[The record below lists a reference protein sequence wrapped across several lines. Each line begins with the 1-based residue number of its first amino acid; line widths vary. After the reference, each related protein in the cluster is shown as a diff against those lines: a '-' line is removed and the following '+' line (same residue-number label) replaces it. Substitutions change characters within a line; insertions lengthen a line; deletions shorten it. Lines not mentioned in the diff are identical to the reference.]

1 MKQEEAGRDS
11 MFGSRWRKEE
21 EARSCRNYIL
31 GGKKGRIVR
40 KRIFSLLL
48 AMLLAFNPL
57 ASVTYAGEE
66 NGSELQVEQYYEDKM
81 QKKVNS
87 DKLSSINETPA
98 VEQSRAIEESQYVE
112 EKQLVDEKESVE
124 EKPFIEQN
132 NPIEEKS
139 QVAEINQ
146 AMEEKFSKEE
156 SSLQEE
162 KQDYVEAKIKP
173 KFPLNTE
180 EEAIEGMSEKGIR
193 VLAKYPEASFPVD
206 VQMEV
211 KDIREEALLEKL
223 KEKALQRASLEEA
236 GEKLKEARRISGGRK
251 RGKKEEQKEEVWE
264 IESLSAVDISFY
276 VLTEEG
282 EKLEV
287 QPKKGKTVEI
297 ILEEAFS
304 EGNEE
309 KTIKEKVDGDTPENE
324 GEEGFQRVETK
335 LQVLHLDEQKGVEYL
350 ESKEDEE
357 GIRFQGKRFSPYA
370 VVRTRRRRDVPTEGN
385 NNKIQFHAFWSVNAT
400 ANKDASISYTN
411 PDYNAAD
418 EDTKK
423 SMLIKPGKNYNMTL
437 GISYMVNFIGG
448 EGAPQ
453 NYPTGSI
460 NIYLPAAIFKGKDGT
475 DQVAEDQNSRT
486 LISQFDPGDIV
497 AAPDVSKNRSN
508 YTKDGITKMVNGVP
522 VPYIKVSN
530 TDARGPANQLGAI
543 FSYNFTPTLLK
554 YTHDSDSGEKG
565 VYELEFPVFLEVDQD
580 MDGSFTGPHDASIE
594 RKLKIRVESK
604 VNPSTVELREAKK
617 FDAPKS
623 VYFQWDPTWGPRPA
637 DADNYFY
644 GLFYGR
650 ADRAKWS
657 TQALSFVPDITSTSA
672 PVAGSGAISS
682 GQLIGV
688 KRYPQDGE
696 FDALFNPNQM
706 IGKIGNS
713 PKDIAT
719 EMGVAAPSLPRLE
732 NPMGKTS
739 IFIAPEYK
747 TEYKNKNLD
756 YKEYAS
762 YDDGGYRNTA
772 FYAFLYRYPK
782 TDITTAQSN
791 NQDLETQPLKY
802 KSTFSVQDIWQDG
815 YSGTPKAESTAE
827 LEVYVRK
834 NIGGIARLDK
844 FTGRPTDTNTQL
856 IKGMQTLLAE
866 GTPVNLSYSLFAGT
880 HLKDSEITW
889 NEDHT
894 AYTTA
899 NGSKAEISDGGR
911 YTLFS
916 MDDINRSDGK
926 PTESAGALSYPSTGG
941 DPYVLSEDDYSY
953 ESFYLENY
961 TAYDVEYNGYSNEK
975 AVNSSK
981 AYTRF
986 APIEVYGKKKGGSEE
1001 KLGELYMDAAGNK
1014 KFRSVSGVEQDAN
1027 SQKPVSFPEGIKEIR
1042 FKNASS
1048 FYETGFTT
1056 RVKLRLHPTEAMK
1069 QRLEKDLQ
1077 NKKNSFIAAP
1087 AEGKLSIGDT
1097 EIVKNQV
1104 GEFWNNV
1111 GYQLSPANYQSVL
1124 EKKSI
1129 AAVEDDPAT
1138 GRQKRT
1144 VTFTA
1149 YNDMNIDNSYA
1160 TYLNAYKITEGSFY
1174 DLLPLDT
1181 KVLPDSIE
1189 MGDYSYS
1196 DTLPASEPRYEKGKD
1211 YTVEFLPNWEDSGQT
1226 MMKIKFKRPGKADWF
1241 TLGVLTRNGV
1251 RVQYKL
1257 ENSYSSIIDNGAN
1270 PKNNLGF
1277 VDETPKHKS
1286 KANLTTENFAS
1297 ANYENKEYFK
1307 PVMEISTAEKK
1318 GILYT
1323 EANVDYKIPTGVSA
1337 GFVNRI
1343 STEIKKDYIPENVSY
1358 AGDPYVHKLM
1368 YSTAPNSKTADY
1380 VLYDI
1385 LGTEEERNG
1394 DFDYVDFPA
1403 LLRKKTYDANDA
1415 NTKDTAAP
1423 VVYYATVK
1431 PDETN
1436 LNVDD
1441 SSIWTVYDPENH
1453 PVDKKSIVAIAVDV
1467 RKTTA
1472 GKPFYLPGQSAI
1484 SIYVHMNASTE
1495 KRKFS
1500 VENTN
1505 KAITIHRS
1513 FTGNQPNNT
1522 SQPTVKIDISKHRIL
1537 PPISVEIK
1545 GQKFITKDVGNADIK
1560 AKGAF
1565 NFTLSPVG
1573 TAAMKDE
1580 EGNDILTTVKNPE
1593 DMGGEFHFPRI
1604 SFYRPGTYQYKVKE
1618 SGTFPGVTNDPVS
1631 EKALTV
1637 EVKVD
1642 APNYTKLSAEISYD
1656 GETELSFTNHYSE
1669 KDLPKPKEDPKTPSV
1684 TPKEDPKPSPKEDP
1698 KTSPKEEP
1706 KLPPTNKEKP
1716 KKDKPKP
1723 KESPKVEEPNKPTD
1737 PTPKENPLPP
1747 STPTTPPREE
1757 LPPIFPVEPPAPETP
1772 GTVRSGN
1779 IPPADIPRRR
1789 QELKERRERIEKRIG
1804 EILGQTRPLTEEEQ
1818 QELKELGEVLSG
1830 IREEERLLSRQVSTG
1845 DSKNL
1850 RFLLGGFFLSA
1861 FCLGGYI
1868 GISLLKRRKRT

>member
-1 MKQEEAGRDS
+1 M
-11 MFGSRWRKEE
+11 
-21 EARSCRNYIL
+21 
-31 GGKKGRIVR
+31 
-40 KRIFSLLL
+40 
-48 AMLLAFNPL
+48 
-57 ASVTYAGEE
+57 
-66 NGSELQVEQYYEDKM
+66 
-81 QKKVNS
+81 
-87 DKLSSINETPA
+87 
-98 VEQSRAIEESQYVE
+98 
-112 EKQLVDEKESVE
+112 
-124 EKPFIEQN
+124 
-132 NPIEEKS
+132 
-139 QVAEINQ
+139 
-146 AMEEKFSKEE
+146 EE
-156 SSLQEE
+156 SSPESSPIE
-162 KQDYVEAKIKP
+162 SSTIESSVTDSSPVEASSYEASS
-173 KFPLNTE
+173 T
-180 EEAIEGMSEKGIR
+180 EAIAMESSSKEGDSSGTDSLEGTKKAAKFILNSEETEIEGLSEAGVRIT
-193 VLAKYPEASFPVD
+193 AKYPESTFPLE

-211 KDIREEALLEKL
+211 KDIKEESLLEEM
-223 KEKALQRASLEEA
+223 KEKALQRAKLQDA
-236 GEKLKEARRISGGRK
+236 GNHLKEDRK
-251 RGKKEEQKEEVWE
+251 KAGKKKEKQKEEGWE
-264 IESLSAVDISFY
+264 IDSLSAVDISFY
-276 VLTEEG
+276 VLNEDG
-282 EKLEV
+282 KKLEV
-287 QPKKGKTVEI
+287 QPKKGKAVEI
-297 ILEEAFS
+297 TLEES
-304 EGNEE
+304 SLEKKEGRETTTEVEPEAEDEAREE
-309 KTIKEKVDGDTPENE
+309 SDSSLGVDSSQAG
-324 GEEGFQRVETK
+324 ETK
-335 LQVLHLDEQKGVEYL
+335 LQVLHFDEQKGVEYL
-350 ESKEDEE
+350 DSQEEGE

-385 NNKIQFHAFWSVNAT
+385 NNNIKFHAFWSVNAT
-400 ANKDASISYTN
+400 ANQNDSISYIN
-411 PDYNAAD
+411 SDYNAAD

-423 SMLIKPGKNYNMTL
+423 SMLIKPKKNYNMTI

-448 EGAPQ
+448 AGAPQ
-453 NYPTGSI
+453 DYPTGSI

-475 DQVAEDQNSRT
+475 DQVAEDQNSRS
-486 LISQFDPGDIV
+486 LIPQFNPGDIV
-497 AAPDVSKNRSN
+497 EAPGVSKNRSN
-508 YTKDGITKMVNGVP
+508 YTKVGITKMVNGVS

-530 TDARGPANQLGAI
+530 TDDRGPANSLGAI
-543 FSYNFTPTLLK
+543 FSYNFTPTLLD
-554 YTHDSDSGEKG
+554 YTHDSTSGEKG

-594 RKLKIRVESK
+594 RKLRIRVESK

-657 TQALSFVPDITSTSA
+657 TQALSFVPDISSTSA

-782 TDITTAQSN
+782 TDITTAQSSG
-791 NQDLETQPLKY
+791 QDLETHPLKY

-815 YSGTPKAESTAE
+815 YNGTPKAESTAE

-834 NIGGIARLDK
+834 NVGGVARLDK
-844 FTGRPTDTNTQL
+844 YTGQPTDTNTQL

-866 GTPVNLSYSLFAGT
+866 GTPVSLSYSLFAGT

-889 NEDHT
+889 NGDHT

-916 MDDINRSDGK
+916 MDNISSSDGK

-953 ESFYLENY
+953 ESFYLADY
-961 TAYDVEYNGYSNEK
+961 TAYDVEFNGYSNEK
-975 AVNSSK
+975 AVNPSK

-1001 KLGELYMDAAGNK
+1001 KLGELYLNAAGYK
-1014 KFRSVSGVEQDAN
+1014 KFRSVSGVEQDATM
-1027 SQKPVSFPEGIKEIR
+1027 QKPVSFPEGIKEIR
-1042 FKNASS
+1042 FKNSSS

-1056 RVKLRLHPTEAMK
+1056 RVNLRLHPTEAMK

-1104 GEFWNNV
+1104 GEFWNKV

-1129 AAVEDDPAT
+1129 GTVEDDPAT
-1138 GRQKRT
+1138 GRQRRT

-1149 YNDMNIDNSYA
+1149 YNDMSIDNSYA
-1160 TYLNAYKITEGSFY
+1160 AYLNAYKITEGTFY

-1189 MGDYSYS
+1189 MGDYSYLE
-1196 DTLPASEPRYEKGKD
+1196 TLPASEPRYEKGKD
-1211 YTVEFLPNWEDSGQT
+1211 YTVEFIPNWEGSGQT
-1226 MMKIKFKRPGKADWF
+1226 MMKIRFKRPGKADWF
-1241 TLGVLTRNGV
+1241 TGGVLTRNGV

-1257 ENSYSSIIDNGAN
+1257 ENTYSSIIDNSAN
-1270 PKNNLGF
+1270 PKNNVGF

-1286 KANLTTENFAS
+1286 MTNLTTENFAA

-1307 PVMEISTAEKK
+1307 PVMETSTAEKK

-1423 VVYYATVK
+1423 VVYYATEK

-1441 SSIWTVYDPENH
+1441 SSIWTKYDPENH

-1467 RKTTA
+1467 RKTKT

-1495 KRKFS
+1495 KRKFN

-1522 SQPTVKIDISKHRIL
+1522 SQPTDKIDISKHRIL

-1545 GQKFITKDVGNADIK
+1545 GQKFITKDAGNADIK

-1573 TAAMKDE
+1573 TAPIKDE
-1580 EGNDILTTVKNPE
+1580 EGNGILTTVKNPE
-1593 DMGGEFHFPRI
+1593 DMGGEFHFPKI

-1669 KDLPKPKEDPKTPSV
+1669 KDLPKPKEDPKTPPA

-1706 KLPPTNKEKP
+1706 KLPPTNREKP
-1716 KKDKPKP
+1716 KKDRPTP
-1723 KESPKVEEPNKPTD
+1723 KESPKVEEPNKPTE
-1737 PTPKENPLPP
+1737 PGPKENPIPP
-1747 STPTTPPREE
+1747 TTAITPPREV
-1757 LPPIFPVEPPAPETP
+1757 PPTEPVNPPAPENP
-1772 GTVRSGN
+1772 GMVRSGN
-1779 IPPADIPRRR
+1779 IPPAEIPRRR
-1789 QELKERRERIEKRIG
+1789 QELKERREKIQKRIG
-1804 EILGQTRPLTEEEQ
+1804 EILGQSRALTEEEQ
-1818 QELKELGEVLSG
+1818 QELKALGEVLSG

-1845 DSKNL
+1845 DGKNL
-1850 RFLLGGFFLSA
+1850 MLLAWGFLLSTV
-1861 FCLGGYI
+1861 CLGGYS
-1868 GISLLKRRKRT
+1868 GYYLQRRKKRR

>member
-1 MKQEEAGRDS
+1 MNSEETEIEGLSEAGV
-11 MFGSRWRKEE
+11 
-21 EARSCRNYIL
+21 
-31 GGKKGRIVR
+31 RI
-40 KRIFSLLL
+40 
-48 AMLLAFNPL
+48 
-57 ASVTYAGEE
+57 T
-66 NGSELQVEQYYEDKM
+66 
-81 QKKVNS
+81 
-87 DKLSSINETPA
+87 
-98 VEQSRAIEESQYVE
+98 
-112 EKQLVDEKESVE
+112 
-124 EKPFIEQN
+124 
-132 NPIEEKS
+132 
-139 QVAEINQ
+139 
-146 AMEEKFSKEE
+146 
-156 SSLQEE
+156 
-162 KQDYVEAKIKP
+162 
-173 KFPLNTE
+173 
-180 EEAIEGMSEKGIR
+180 
-193 VLAKYPEASFPVD
+193 AKYPESTFPLE

-211 KDIREEALLEKL
+211 KDIKEESLLEEM
-223 KEKALQRASLEEA
+223 KEKALQRAKLQDA
-236 GEKLKEARRISGGRK
+236 GNHLKEDRK
-251 RGKKEEQKEEVWE
+251 KAGKKKEKQKEEGWE
-264 IESLSAVDISFY
+264 IDSLSAVDISFY
-276 VLTEEG
+276 VLNEDG
-282 EKLEV
+282 KKLEV
-287 QPKKGKTVEI
+287 QPKKGKAVEI
-297 ILEEAFS
+297 TLEES
-304 EGNEE
+304 SLEKKEGRETTTEVEPEAEDEAREE
-309 KTIKEKVDGDTPENE
+309 SDSSLGVDSSQAG
-324 GEEGFQRVETK
+324 ETK
-335 LQVLHLDEQKGVEYL
+335 LQVLHFDEQKGVEYL
-350 ESKEDEE
+350 DSQEEGE

-385 NNKIQFHAFWSVNAT
+385 NNNIKFHAFWSVNAT
-400 ANKDASISYTN
+400 ANQNDSISYIN
-411 PDYNAAD
+411 SDYNAAD

-423 SMLIKPGKNYNMTL
+423 SMLIKPKKNYNMTI

-448 EGAPQ
+448 AGAPQ
-453 NYPTGSI
+453 DYPTGSI

-475 DQVAEDQNSRT
+475 DQVAEDQNSRS
-486 LISQFDPGDIV
+486 LIPQFNPGDIV
-497 AAPDVSKNRSN
+497 EAPGVSKNRSN
-508 YTKDGITKMVNGVP
+508 YTKVGITKMVNGVS

-530 TDARGPANQLGAI
+530 TDDRGPANSLGAI
-543 FSYNFTPTLLK
+543 FSYNFTPTLLD
-554 YTHDSDSGEKG
+554 YTHDSTSGEKG

-594 RKLKIRVESK
+594 RKLRIRVESK

-657 TQALSFVPDITSTSA
+657 TQALSFVPDISSTSA

-782 TDITTAQSN
+782 TDITTAQSSG
-791 NQDLETQPLKY
+791 QDLETHPLKY

-815 YSGTPKAESTAE
+815 YNGTPKAESTAE

-834 NIGGIARLDK
+834 NVGGVARLDK
-844 FTGRPTDTNTQL
+844 YTGQPTDTNTQL

-866 GTPVNLSYSLFAGT
+866 GTPVSLSYSLFAGT

-889 NEDHT
+889 NGDHT

-916 MDDINRSDGK
+916 MDNISSSDGK
-926 PTESAGALSYPSTGG
+926 PTESAGVLSYPSTGG

-953 ESFYLENY
+953 ESFYLADY
-961 TAYDVEYNGYSNEK
+961 TAYDVEFNGYSNEK
-975 AVNSSK
+975 AVNPSN
-981 AYTRF
+981 AYSRF

-1001 KLGELYMDAAGNK
+1001 KLGELYLNAAGYK
-1014 KFRSVSGVEQDAN
+1014 KFRSVSGVEQDATM
-1027 SQKPVSFPEGIKEIR
+1027 QKPVSFPEGIKEIR
-1042 FKNASS
+1042 FKNSSS

-1056 RVKLRLHPTEAMK
+1056 RVNLRLHPTEAMK

-1104 GEFWNNV
+1104 GEFWNKV

-1129 AAVEDDPAT
+1129 GTVEDDPAT
-1138 GRQKRT
+1138 GRQRRT

-1149 YNDMNIDNSYA
+1149 YNDMSIDNSYA
-1160 TYLNAYKITEGSFY
+1160 AYLNAYKITEGTFY

-1189 MGDYSYS
+1189 MGDYSYLE
-1196 DTLPASEPRYEKGKD
+1196 TLPASEPRYKKGKD
-1211 YTVEFLPNWEDSGQT
+1211 YTVEFIPNWEGSGQT
-1226 MMKIKFKRPGKADWF
+1226 MMKIRFKRPGKADWF
-1241 TLGVLTRNGV
+1241 TGGVLTRNGV

-1257 ENSYSSIIDNGAN
+1257 ENTYSSIIDNGAN
-1270 PKNNLGF
+1270 PKNNVGF

-1286 KANLTTENFAS
+1286 MTNLTTENFAA

-1307 PVMEISTAEKK
+1307 PVMETSTAEKK

-1423 VVYYATVK
+1423 VVYYATEK

-1441 SSIWTVYDPENH
+1441 SSIWTKYDPENH

-1467 RKTTA
+1467 RKTKT

-1495 KRKFS
+1495 KRKFN

-1522 SQPTVKIDISKHRIL
+1522 SQPTDKIDISKHRIL

-1545 GQKFITKDVGNADIK
+1545 GQKFITKDAGNADIK

-1573 TAAMKDE
+1573 TAPIKDE
-1580 EGNDILTTVKNPE
+1580 EGNGILTTVKNPE
-1593 DMGGEFHFPRI
+1593 DMGGEFHFPKI

-1669 KDLPKPKEDPKTPSV
+1669 KDLPKPKEEPKTPPA

-1706 KLPPTNKEKP
+1706 KLPPTNREKP
-1716 KKDKPKP
+1716 KKDRPTP
-1723 KESPKVEEPNKPTD
+1723 KESPKVEEPNKPTE
-1737 PTPKENPLPP
+1737 PGPKENPIPP
-1747 STPTTPPREE
+1747 TTAITPPREV
-1757 LPPIFPVEPPAPETP
+1757 PPTEPVNPPAPENP
-1772 GTVRSGN
+1772 GMVRSGN
-1779 IPPADIPRRR
+1779 IPPAEIPRRR
-1789 QELKERRERIEKRIG
+1789 QELKERREKIQKRIG
-1804 EILGQTRPLTEEEQ
+1804 EILGQSRALTEEEQ
-1818 QELKELGEVLSG
+1818 QELKALGEVLSG

-1845 DSKNL
+1845 DGKNL
-1850 RFLLGGFFLSA
+1850 MLLAWGFLLSTV
-1861 FCLGGYI
+1861 CLGGYS
-1868 GISLLKRRKRT
+1868 GYYLQRRKKRR

>member
-1 MKQEEAGRDS
+1 MMQESASRGDLGKDKEKWQEKQGYRGQIPA
-11 MFGSRWRKEE
+11 F
-21 EARSCRNYIL
+21 
-31 GGKKGRIVR
+31 KKGRRVG
-40 KRIFSLLL
+40 KRLFAFFL
-48 AMLLAFNPL
+48 AMLLAAGPIETVSFAEEVSASPL
-57 ASVTYAGEE
+57 QVKETEAENQKESISFEKASAKETASTETSSLEAPSTESSPIESAVMGNSPAEVSSNAASSKKSTAKEEPTAPEASSTESTPIEGASSVTDSLGGRKKAAKFILNSEE
-66 NGSELQVEQYYEDKM
+66 
-81 QKKVNS
+81 
-87 DKLSSINETPA
+87 
-98 VEQSRAIEESQYVE
+98 
-112 EKQLVDEKESVE
+112 
-124 EKPFIEQN
+124 
-132 NPIEEKS
+132 
-139 QVAEINQ
+139 
-146 AMEEKFSKEE
+146 
-156 SSLQEE
+156 
-162 KQDYVEAKIKP
+162 
-173 KFPLNTE
+173 TE
-180 EEAIEGMSEKGIR
+180 IEGLSEAGVRIT
-193 VLAKYPEASFPVD
+193 AKYPESTFPLD

-211 KDIREEALLEKL
+211 KDIKEESLLEEM
-223 KEKALQRASLEEA
+223 KEKALQRAKMQDA
-236 GEKLKEARRISGGRK
+236 GNHLKEDRKNGGK
-251 RGKKEEQKEEVWE
+251 KKEEQKEESWE
-264 IESLSAVDISFY
+264 VDSLSAVDISFY
-276 VLTEEG
+276 VLNEDG

-287 QPKKGKTVEI
+287 QPKKGKAVEI
-297 ILEEAFS
+297 TLEKSSLE
-304 EGNEE
+304 NN
-309 KTIKEKVDGDTPENE
+309 KVDTETATEVEPEAENE
-324 GEEGFQRVETK
+324 AREESESSLGEDSSQIEESK
-335 LQVLHLDEQKGVEYL
+335 LQVLHFDEQKGVEYL
-350 ESKEDEE
+350 DSKEEEE
-357 GIRFQGKRFSPYA
+357 GIRFQGKHFSPYA

-385 NNKIQFHAFWSVNAT
+385 NNKIKFHAFWSVNAT
-400 ANKDASISYTN
+400 ANKDASISYIN
-411 PDYNAAD
+411 PDYSATD

-423 SMLIKPGKNYNMTL
+423 SMLIKPGKNNNMTI
-437 GISYMVNFIGG
+437 GISYMVNFAGG
-448 EGAPQ
+448 AGAPQ
-453 NYPTGSI
+453 DYPTGSI

-475 DQVAEDQNSRT
+475 DQVAEDQNSRS
-486 LISQFDPGDIV
+486 LISQFNPGDIV
-497 AAPDVSKNRSN
+497 EAPGVSKNRSN
-508 YTKDGITKMVNGVP
+508 YTKGGITKMVNGVA

-530 TDARGPANQLGAI
+530 TDARGPANSLGAI
-543 FSYNFTPTLLK
+543 FSYNFTPTLLE
-554 YTHDSDSGEKG
+554 YTHDSTSGEKG

-580 MDGSFTGPHDASIE
+580 MDGNFTGPHDASIE
-594 RKLKIRVESK
+594 RKLRIRVESK

-696 FDALFNPNQM
+696 FDTLFNPDQM
-706 IGKIGNS
+706 LGKIGNS
-713 PKDIAT
+713 PKDIAK
-719 EMGVAAPSLPRLE
+719 EMGVATPSEPRLE

-762 YDDGGYRNTA
+762 FDDGGYRNTA

-866 GTPVNLSYSLFAGT
+866 GTPVSLSYSLFAGT

-889 NEDHT
+889 NGDHT

-899 NGSKAEISDGGR
+899 HGSKAEISDGGR

-916 MDDINRSDGK
+916 MDNISSSDGK
-926 PTESAGALSYPSTGG
+926 PTESAGVLSYPSTGG

-953 ESFYLENY
+953 ESFYLADY
-961 TAYDVEYNGYSNEK
+961 TAYDVEFNGYSNEK
-975 AVNSSK
+975 AVNPSN
-981 AYTRF
+981 AYSRF

-1001 KLGELYMDAAGNK
+1001 KLGELYLNAAGYK
-1014 KFRSVSGVEQDAN
+1014 KFRSVSGVEQDATV
-1027 SQKPVSFPEGIKEIR
+1027 QKPVSFPEGIKEIR
-1042 FKNASS
+1042 FKNSSS

-1056 RVKLRLHPTEAMK
+1056 RVNLRLHPTEAMK

-1104 GEFWNNV
+1104 GEFWNKV

-1129 AAVEDDPAT
+1129 GSIEDDPAT
-1138 GRQKRT
+1138 GRQRRA

-1149 YNDMNIDNSYA
+1149 YNDMSINNSYA
-1160 TYLNAYKITEGSFY
+1160 AYLNAYKITEGTFY
-1174 DLLPLDT
+1174 DLLPLETNVD
-1181 KVLPDSIE
+1181 PDSIE
-1189 MGDYSYS
+1189 MGDYSYADS
-1196 DTLPASEPRYEKGKD
+1196 LPTSGARYEKGKD
-1211 YTVEFLPNWEDSGQT
+1211 YTVEFIPNWEESGQT

-1241 TLGVLTRNGV
+1241 TGGVLTRNGV

-1257 ENSYSSIIDNGAN
+1257 ENTYSSIIDNGAN
-1270 PKNNLGF
+1270 PKNNVGF

-1286 KANLTTENFAS
+1286 KTNLTTDNFVG
-1297 ANYENKEYFK
+1297 ANYENKQYFK
-1307 PVMEISTAEKK
+1307 SVMETSTSEKQ

-1323 EANVDYKIPTGVSA
+1323 EANVDYNIPTAVSA

-1343 STEIKKDYIPENVSY
+1343 STEIKKEYIPQNVSY

-1403 LLRKKTYDANDA
+1403 LLRKKTYDAHNA
-1415 NTKDTAAP
+1415 NNKDTAAP

-1431 PDETN
+1431 PDVSN

-1441 SSIWTVYDPENH
+1441 SSIWKKYEPENH

-1467 RKTTA
+1467 RKTKA

-1495 KRKFS
+1495 KRKLS

-1505 KAITIHRS
+1505 TAITIHRT
-1513 FTGNQPNNT
+1513 FTGDQPNNT
-1522 SQPTVKIDISKHRIL
+1522 SQPTDKTDISKHRIL

-1545 GQKFITKDVGNADIK
+1545 GQKHITKDAGNADIK

-1565 NFTLSPVG
+1565 SFNLKPVG
-1573 TAAMKDE
+1573 NAPMIDD
-1580 EGNDILTTVKNPE
+1580 EGNAILDTVKNPE
-1593 DMGGEFHFPRI
+1593 DMGGEFHFPKI
-1604 SFYRPGTYQYKVKE
+1604 TFYRPGTYHYTVKE
-1618 SGTFPGVTNDPVS
+1618 SGTFPGVSNDPVS

-1642 APNYTKLSAEISYD
+1642 APNYTKLSAELSYD
-1656 GETELSFTNHYSE
+1656 GETKLSFTNHFSE
-1669 KDLPKPKEDPKTPSV
+1669 KDLPKPKEEPKTPPQ
-1684 TPKEDPKPSPKEDP
+1684 T
-1698 KTSPKEEP
+1698 PKEEP
-1706 KLPPTNKEKP
+1706 KTPSSNRENP
-1716 KKDKPKP
+1716 KKDRPRP
-1723 KESPKVEEPNKPTD
+1723 QESPKKEEPKKPTD
-1737 PTPKENPLPP
+1737 PVPKDNPNPP
-1747 STPTTPPREE
+1747 STPETPPREE
-1757 LPPIFPVEPPAPETP
+1757 LPPASPVVPPNPETP
-1772 GTVRSGN
+1772 KTVTVGN
-1779 IPPADIPRRR
+1779 IPPAELAGRRR
-1789 QELKERRERIEKRIG
+1789 ELRERREKVEKRIG
-1804 EILGQTRPLTEEEQ
+1804 EILGQTRPLTEEEK

-1830 IREEERLLSRQVSTG
+1830 IREEEKLLSRQVSTG
-1845 DSKNL
+1845 DTKNL
-1850 RFLLGGFFLSA
+1850 KLLAWGFILSA
-1861 FCLGGYI
+1861 LCLGGYS
-1868 GISLLKRRKRT
+1868 GSTLLRRRKRR